1 MKEFIHKDKEIC
13 ENIGSY
19 RSILYFCTVL
29 TLKLHVV
36 CDVEAEGIYT

>member
-1 MKEFIHKDKEIC
+1 MFG
-13 ENIGSY
+13 NYG
-19 RSILYFCTVL
+19 SILYLCIVL